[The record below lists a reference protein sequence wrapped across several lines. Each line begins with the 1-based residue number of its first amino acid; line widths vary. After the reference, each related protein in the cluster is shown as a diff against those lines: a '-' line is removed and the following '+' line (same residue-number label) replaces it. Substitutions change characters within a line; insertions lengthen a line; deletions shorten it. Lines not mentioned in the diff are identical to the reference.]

1 MSDRKGQCSELEWAF
16 HILEFKHSDN
26 GEDSP
31 ATAKDFPIENF
42 LLLAWT
48 SVLNPKLVISPPD
61 QKEAVSA
68 AHDDSTVNEIFPSQ
82 SQSEVKPKPTTLTG
96 PTGQQQVPISFIRWS
111 G

>member
-1 MSDRKGQCSELEWAF
+1 MSDGKGQCSEFLFSKRAF

-31 ATAKDFPIENF
+31 ATAKDFPIANF

-82 SQSEVKPKPTTLTG
+82 SQSEVKPKPTS
-96 PTGQQQVPISFIRWS
+96 PTGQQQVPISFIR
-111 G
+111 